1 MENFHFKLNAED
13 PNFKRKRKKKLGD
26 TEQMNT
32 EHNEYSW
39 PDHLVF
45 ILLSSAKRN
54 ITQNKTKPKA
64 KKIRDVWF
72 LVYKTTKLQQDFEF
86 QSL

>member
-39 PDHLVF
+39 SGSSCVHSSLVCQTEHNP
-45 ILLSSAKRN
+45 K
-54 ITQNKTKPKA
+54 QNKTKS
-64 KKIRDVWF
+64 KKDQRCVIP
-72 LVYKTTKLQQDFEF
+72 
-86 QSL
+86 SL